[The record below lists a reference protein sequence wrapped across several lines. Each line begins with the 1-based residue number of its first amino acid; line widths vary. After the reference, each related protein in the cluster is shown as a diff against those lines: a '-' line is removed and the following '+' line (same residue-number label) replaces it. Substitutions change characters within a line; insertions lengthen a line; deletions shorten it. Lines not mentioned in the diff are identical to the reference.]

1 MRLFQYFP
9 SVVMACGRD
18 AGQREEAVLGFI
30 RRAHL
35 ASEQASDSRRQAQ
48 AIQL

>member
-18 AGQREEAVLGFI
+18 AGHREEVALGFI
-30 RRAHL
+30 HRAHP
-35 ASEQASDSRRQAQ
+35 ASKQASGSRSQAR